1 MKSSN
6 ILLPILI
13 FVAIPAFLHAQVDYE
28 EDIQPIFNQ
37 NCTSCH
43 GSQNGVTLSSY
54 ESVMSS
60 VGSQYGTEIVVPNE
74 PDESPLVDKIEPNPE
89 FGVRM
94 PQGGPYLSDEQINL
108 IKTWISEGANEMP
121 VSNEITES
129 IPEGFQLN
137 GNYPNP
143 FNPQTIISFE
153 TPEQAQYRL
162 EIYNSAGSL
171 IQSTNGLARNG
182 VNRVEILM
190 QNQPSGTYFYRV
202 KIIRDDENLWLG
214 TQRMTLLK

>member
-1 MKSSN
+1 MKTSN
-6 ILLPILI
+6 ILLPVII
-13 FVAIPAFLHAQVDYE
+13 FAALPVFLYAQVDYS

-54 ESVMSS
+54 DAVMSS

-74 PDESPLVDKIEPNPE
+74 PDQSPLVDKIEPNPE
-89 FGVRM
+89 FGSRM
-94 PQGGPYLSDEQINL
+94 PQGGPYLNDEQINL

-121 VSNEITES
+121 VSNEITQV

-137 GNYPNP
+137 ENYPNP
-143 FNPQTIISFE
+143 FNPQTVISFQS
-153 TPEQAQYRL
+153 PEQAQYRL

-171 IQSTNGLARNG
+171 LQSMNGLTYKG
-182 VNRVEILM
+182 TNRVKVLM
-190 QNQPSGTYFYRV
+190 QNQPSGTYFYRI
-202 KIIRDDENLWLG
+202 KIIKDGSNFWLG
-214 TQRMTLLK
+214 TQKMTLLK